1 MFLIGLQGSK
11 PWRYT
16 GEEENMDREDIKF
29 LVKKW
34 WDIYNDESLDYKN
47 TMASVEAKAGVEK
60 NGLKRFLTAVSEA
73 VGHYINAPSAAQCL
87 L

>member
-1 MFLIGLQGSK
+1 MGLQGSK

-16 GEEENMDREDIKF
+16 GEEENMDREDIKL

-47 TMASVEAKAGVEK
+47 TLASVKAKAGVEK
-60 NGLKRFLTAVSEA
+60 KGLKRFLTAVSET
-73 VGHYINAPSAAQCL
+73 VGHYINAPSAA
-87 L
+87 

>member
-1 MFLIGLQGSK
+1 
-11 PWRYT
+11 
-16 GEEENMDREDIKF
+16 MDREDIKL

-60 NGLKRFLTAVSEA
+60 NGLKRFLTAVSET
-73 VGHYINAPSAAQCL
+73 VGHYINAPSAA
-87 L
+87 

>member
-16 GEEENMDREDIKF
+16 SEKENMDREDIKL

-47 TMASVEAKAGVEK
+47 TLASVEVEAGAEK
-60 NGLKRFLTAVSEA
+60 NGLKRFLTTVSEA
-73 VGHYINAPSAAQCL
+73 VVHCINALSAA
-87 L
+87 

>member
-1 MFLIGLQGSK
+1 MSLIGLQGSK

-16 GEEENMDREDIKF
+16 GEEENMDREDIKL

-47 TMASVEAKAGVEK
+47 TLASVEAKAGVEK
-60 NGLKRFLTAVSEA
+60 NGLKRFLTAVSET
-73 VGHYINAPSAAQCL
+73 VGHYINAPSAA
-87 L
+87 